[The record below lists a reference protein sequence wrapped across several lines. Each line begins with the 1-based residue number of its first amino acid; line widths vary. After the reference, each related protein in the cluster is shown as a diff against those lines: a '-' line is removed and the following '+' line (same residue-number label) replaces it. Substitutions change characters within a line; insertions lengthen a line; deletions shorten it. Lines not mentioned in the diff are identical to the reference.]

1 MGKGKFN
8 AVAAGFVAVIVVLV
22 VAVMVSNLRRTTY
35 ITLPEL
41 TDSSPAASS
50 DRETEDAVIR
60 IEVTPET
67 VQAAIATLARPTE
80 YRRQMTVERF
90 WSGGSGST
98 AVSVLEGGGWIR
110 IDVTEVGGRVRH
122 TISNGETVYIWYDAE
137 RDYYTGPAGDIT
149 ADQEQGIL
157 TYEDILAL
165 ETETIA
171 LADYRSWNDQEC
183 IYLETEEDE
192 DGRLCRYWVS
202 LSSGLLVGAETLLEG
217 EAVSRVTAQP
227 IMDTRPTPED
237 LTLPDGTVLWTE

>member
-8 AVAAGFVAVIVVLV
+8 AVAVGFVAVIVVLV

-41 TDSSPAASS
+41 TDSSPAASGDS
-50 DRETEDAVIR
+50 ETEDAVIR

-67 VQAAIATLARPTE
+67 VQAAIATLSRPAE

-90 WSGGSGST
+90 WSGGSGTT

-110 IDVTEVGGRVRH
+110 IDTTEVGGRVRH
-122 TISNGETVYIWYDAE
+122 TISNGETVYVWYDAE
-137 RDYYTGPAGDIT
+137 RNFYTGPAGDIS

-165 ETETIA
+165 DTETIV
-171 LADYRSWNDQEC
+171 LADYRTWNDQEC
-183 IYLETEEDE
+183 IYLETEEG
-192 DGRLCRYWVS
+192 GRLCRYWVS
-202 LSSGLLVGAETLLEG
+202 LSSGLLVGAETLQDG

-227 IMDTRPTPED
+227 ILDTRPTPAD
-237 LTLPDGTVLWTE
+237 LTLPDGTVLWKE